1 MASSKQQWPA
11 PQTAMKLYYF
21 PQTSALAV
29 QIVAEEAGIALQPE
43 RIDPGTKKTAD
54 GGDYLAI
61 TAKGYVP
68 ALVLDSGE
76 VLTEVA
82 AIIQYLADL
91 KPEAR
96 LAPANGTFA
105 RVRLQETLNYLSA
118 EIQRAYRPLFDP
130 ATPPQV
136 REAAAELL
144 RRRFALLDRQL
155 ADHDYLMGDEFTIAD
170 AYLFSVTRW
179 AQLVNLDLADFANL
193 QARQQALASRPAV
206 QAAMRAHGLM

>member
-1 MASSKQQWPA
+1 
-11 PQTAMKLYYF
+11 MKLYYF

-29 QIVAEEAGIALQPE
+29 QIVAEEAGIALEPV

-68 ALVLDSGE
+68 ALVLDCGE

-130 ATPPQV
+130 ATPSAV
-136 REAAAELL
+136 REAAAQLL
-144 RRRFALLDRQL
+144 RRRFSLLDQQL
-155 ADHDYLMGDEFTIAD
+155 SDRRYLMGDELSVAD

-193 QARQQALASRPAV
+193 QASQLALASRPAV
-206 QAAMRAHGLM
+206 QTAMRAHGLM

>member
-1 MASSKQQWPA
+1 
-11 PQTAMKLYYF
+11 MKLYYF

-29 QIVAEEAGIALQPE
+29 QIVAEEAGIALEPV
-43 RIDPGTKKTAD
+43 RIDPGTKQTAD

-61 TAKGYVP
+61 TSKGYVP

-76 VLTEVA
+76 ILTEVA

-130 ATPPQV
+130 ATPSGV
-136 REAAAELL
+136 REAAAQLL
-144 RRRFALLDRQL
+144 RRRFSLLDQQL
-155 ADHDYLMGDEFTIAD
+155 SDRKYLMGDEFTIAD

-179 AQLVNLDLADFANL
+179 AQLVNLDLADLTKL
-193 QARQQALASRPAV
+193 QASQQALGSRPAV
-206 QAAMRAHGLM
+206 QNAMRAHGLM